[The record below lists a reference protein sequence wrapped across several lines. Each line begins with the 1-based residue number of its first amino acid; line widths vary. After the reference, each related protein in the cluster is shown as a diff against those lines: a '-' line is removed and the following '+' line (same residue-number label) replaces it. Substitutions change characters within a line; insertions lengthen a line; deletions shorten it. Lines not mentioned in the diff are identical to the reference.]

1 MTQYIYQ
8 SPQFGKRL
16 SAPIDESDSK
26 ARAVLEG
33 AGWRIVETLN
43 ATLDG
48 DITTVP
54 VVEEET
60 FEDVDGLTEVQRD
73 ALIEAGYVDAA
84 ALANATDEE
93 LRDVKGIG
101 PKAIIA
107 IRKALDTA

>member
-16 SAPIDESDSK
+16 SAPIDASDSK
-26 ARAVLEG
+26 AHAVLEG

-73 ALIEAGYVDAA
+73 ALIEAGYIDAA
-84 ALANATDEE
+84 ALTNATDEE
-93 LRDVKGIG
+93 LRAVKGIG
-101 PKAIIA
+101 PATVKA
-107 IRKALDTA
+107 IRKALDIA